1 MPNLFRKRKSPK
13 SKGEQI
19 HLLTIA
25 KEAHGT
31 TDRFHADVH
40 LNEVLISTPNS
51 QASGKGGADALNK
64 YRKKE
69 DVQKP
74 KGTGRRPSVEERT
87 MKDAYHAGLVDGG
100 VVILSDD
107 EVAEVQGPESSK
119 LPGDGSS
126 NTRAEAQPSSTS
138 SSEPKPQVLN
148 ILCGRQ
154 NRESPYFTRRLEI
167 VSGSLLDTTAWPRPS
182 AFCER
187 SHIDPDA
194 SELCT
199 LWQHIGTIPAQYYDF
214 DLSDVDSEHIWLAY
228 WPLMNAAIHGYTLR
242 DVYFTDLVM
251 DLLRENLPEN
261 VRPDLATIAHL
272 FWEHIDDTPDVLR
285 QLIVDRWVDAGLEE
299 SYDQVNFSQKLP
311 FFANAVLKT
320 ALQRLSDGKRCSSQ
334 SGCVYHSHILPE
346 DCYKHS
352 TTQDTVETEDQS
364 KGCQDISYKT
374 LESKAAK
381 SRNKGINDADPAK
394 LKAEAHQAMRDQR
407 GLSWVGFRRLDK
419 QKTEAQG
426 LLSFEDSSLLSG
438 VIPECPDTPEAHD
451 QTVSPA
457 STLFGTT
464 QTDRS
469 VNDVRIEPPTREAP
483 PPPSLFPAPF
493 APELQDGPTTL
504 SHEALPAYVDE
515 AYMPFC
521 NNRPSVIGQADGSY
535 SLPLHVNG
543 AQSAPTSE
551 PKANPKMDTR
561 AGKHITCPG
570 AFPESRPGSLRS
582 VTRGQSSS
590 LDAV

>member
-1 MPNLFRKRKSPK
+1 
-13 SKGEQI
+13 
-19 HLLTIA
+19 
-25 KEAHGT
+25 
-31 TDRFHADVH
+31 
-40 LNEVLISTPNS
+40 
-51 QASGKGGADALNK
+51 
-64 YRKKE
+64 
-69 DVQKP
+69 
-74 KGTGRRPSVEERT
+74 
-87 MKDAYHAGLVDGG
+87 
-100 VVILSDD
+100 
-107 EVAEVQGPESSK
+107 
-119 LPGDGSS
+119 
-126 NTRAEAQPSSTS
+126 
-138 SSEPKPQVLN
+138 
-148 ILCGRQ
+148 
-154 NRESPYFTRRLEI
+154 
-167 VSGSLLDTTAWPRPS
+167 
-182 AFCER
+182 
-187 SHIDPDA
+187 
-194 SELCT
+194 
-199 LWQHIGTIPAQYYDF
+199 
-214 DLSDVDSEHIWLAY
+214 
-228 WPLMNAAIHGYTLR
+228 MNAAIHGYTLR

-251 DLLRENLPEN
+251 DLLRENVPEN

-320 ALQRLSDGKRCSSQ
+320 ALQRLSDSKRCSSQ

-352 TTQDTVETEDQS
+352 TTQDTVETEGQS
-364 KGCQDISYKT
+364 KGCQDISYQT

-419 QKTEAQG
+419 QKTEARG
-426 LLSFEDSSLLSG
+426 LLSFEDSNLLSG

-493 APELQDGPTTL
+493 APELQDGPTTP

-515 AYMPFC
+515 AYMPFR